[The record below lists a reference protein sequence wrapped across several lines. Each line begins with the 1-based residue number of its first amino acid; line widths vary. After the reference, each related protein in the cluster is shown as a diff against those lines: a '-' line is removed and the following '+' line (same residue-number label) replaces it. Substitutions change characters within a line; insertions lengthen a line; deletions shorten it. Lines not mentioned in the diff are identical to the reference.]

1 MPTSLP
7 RTHRDALKSLNQF
20 LFPPGWGQEWVHL
33 CRVFAWHCCG
43 ISHIPL
49 LCVGGQAWNLDKFD
63 HFIPSP
69 ACRNH
74 CQSWKLF
81 GLLQGS
87 LALGW
92 LQPCSG
98 AALFPLG
105 WSRVFFSSRNTQHV
119 ALMGKRTPRWMKLF
133 HREEPSSCGK
143 PKDQGGRHQDPVGL
157 MAAVVAT
164 KSLELRGF
172 CRASTEVPLL
182 RDRLFFLSAGTGC
195 LTWALPSWLHSP
207 MSERAMSVAAAQ
219 PQKMVTGVIK
229 TPEVVGKGMFS
240 SWWDISKKL
249 HTGGDGP
256 GGQMELHRLVKLGS
270 RTHQRREQSIPGICQ
285 VGFGLVCSSLQPE
298 R

>member
-74 CQSWKLF
+74 CQSWKLL

-105 WSRVFFSSRNTQHV
+105 WSRVFSSSRNTQHV

-182 RDRLFFLSAGTGC
+182 RDRLFFLPAGTGS
-195 LTWALPSWLHSP
+195 LNWAPLPHVRASHECRCCSATKNGDTGYKNTTSGGEGDVFLLVGHLQEAPHRRGWPRRPNGASPSGEAWLKDSP
-207 MSERAMSVAAAQ
+207 EERAEHPRNLPGWIWARLLQSAA
-219 PQKMVTGVIK
+219 
-229 TPEVVGKGMFS
+229 
-240 SWWDISKKL
+240 
-249 HTGGDGP
+249 
-256 GGQMELHRLVKLGS
+256 
-270 RTHQRREQSIPGICQ
+270 
-285 VGFGLVCSSLQPE
+285 
-298 R
+298 